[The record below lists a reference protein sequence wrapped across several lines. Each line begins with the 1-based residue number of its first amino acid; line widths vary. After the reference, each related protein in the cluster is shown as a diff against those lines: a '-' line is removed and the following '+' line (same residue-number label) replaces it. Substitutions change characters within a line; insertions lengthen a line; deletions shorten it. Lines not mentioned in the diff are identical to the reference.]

1 MNAERLVAMANDI
14 ANFFAAE
21 PEREIAIDGIATHL
35 RKFWAPRML
44 EQLAAFVQAHGAADL
59 SELAAAALA
68 RLAAMESKT

>member
-21 PEREIAIDGIATHL
+21 PERQIAVDGIATHL
-35 RKFWAPRML
+35 KKFWAPRMRR
-44 EQLAAFVQAHGAADL
+44 QLADHVRVHGTAGL

-68 RLAAMESKT
+68 SLETRT